1 MRKRPIIL
9 MRVLLAIAALSAG
22 TAATQAGQAYLT
34 DLNANTISVIDTAT
48 DTVIAQPDIGSNS
61 YFAAGVL
68 PNGNFAYIGAFNP
81 TRVVVLD
88 TLTHAVVATVPVDS
102 QPQGIAALPDSSRI
116 YVSNYNSD
124 SVSVIDTASHT
135 VIATVP
141 GIPRPYGIVASP
153 DGAKVFVA
161 GQGSSVAVI
170 DTATNLVE
178 TTINVGAGA
187 GAVTVDISPDG
198 STLYAIVFGPSE
210 VAVIDTAT
218 LTVTNSF
225 TFSGSFSRGVAVS
238 ADGARLYV
246 AQRSSGQVMVLDAA
260 TGAEVVAIP
269 VGTGP
274 TGVAI
279 DASGAK
285 AYAVNSVDGSVS
297 VIDTTSNTVVM
308 TIPLT
313 AEPNSTGRFITPD
326 LAPLSVAVDTA
337 HGGVKAGWTTGPQ
350 LICTASCQ
358 RNYAL
363 SSTVTLTAQPDAG
376 YGFAG
381 WAGDCSG
388 DAVSTTVLMDQARSC
403 TASFVALPP
412 PPVPPT
418 PPPPPPAWFNAN
430 ALPGTLGTAIGNDG
444 RFTSVSLAPF
454 FADPQALTFGVTLAD
469 GGALPD
475 GITFDPATLTFAGST
490 ELPNRPVQ
498 PLSGAGPGTDAGWP
512 NPVYPPSTTIG
523 RLPITVTAGDRAGNS
538 YALTVYLDLQGP
550 RSPVAMAALSTTA
563 DGRAGGNGP
572 SSRPAL
578 SHDGGQIVFQSAA
591 TNLVTTAQPTG
602 IDVLRYHALS
612 GRLDRLSQTAFPGG
626 GPSAAALGP
635 AIDPAVSRD
644 GSHAAFTATGQG
656 LVIGLDTRGV
666 RQVYRIGLK
675 HPRVDL
681 DASTPVA
688 ELVSGTA
695 AGLAGNGHS
704 DSPALSAD
712 GRFVAFVSRASNL
725 APGLDDKPRIWR
737 KDMATGQVALVAAT
751 ASADPDITG
760 DGRFVAFSSEGRIYL
775 RDMGNDG
782 LWPVGQGTRPRLSAN
797 GDVIVFTS
805 AGAVIAVRNGAMTAL
820 GAGDQ
825 PVVSADGRFV
835 AWRTPQ
841 GQIQAHDMLRGVS
854 ALVSRTAAGQPGNG
868 MSGDPALSGD
878 GRSIAFTT
886 SARDLIAGNLAGG
899 QVVLAGN
906 PLIDPAGT
914 RYWHV
919 TSGDQQSLAIE
930 RQGDRAYVASLT
942 YDAAGSATWAAG
954 FCSFTDLTCAGR
966 FAATPFTITF
976 AANGTDATLTL
987 NQTRLDLRAFPLGG
1001 NTPPAIPGLPEAG
1014 WWYDA
1019 DDPSGR
1025 TGWFLATATP
1035 MADGIP
1041 AAPTALLAG
1050 LIYDGSGQP
1059 FWAAAA
1065 GTIANGGF
1073 TATLD
1078 RYAGGAP
1085 LGTMATQ
1092 SPSASTLGPIALTW
1106 TGPRT
1111 ATAIMPNGRRTNL
1124 ARWPF

>member
-1 MRKRPIIL
+1 MIGRQPKL
-9 MRVLLAIAALSAG
+9 MGLLLAVALAAGSG
-22 TAATQAGQAYLT
+22 AAQAGQAYIT
-34 DLNANTISVIDTAT
+34 NLNGNTISVVDTAT
-48 DTVIAQPDIGSNS
+48 DTVIAQPDIGGTS

-68 PNGNFAYIGAFNP
+68 PNGNFAYIGALSP
-81 TRVVVLD
+81 ARVVVLD

-102 QPQGIAALPDSSRI
+102 QPQGIATLPDSSRI
-116 YVSNYNSD
+116 YVNNYASN

-135 VIATVP
+135 VIATIP
-141 GIPRPYGIVASP
+141 GITQPYGIVASA

-161 GQGSSVAVI
+161 SQASGVVVI

-178 TTINVGAGA
+178 TTISVGAGT

-225 TFSGSFSRGVAVS
+225 TFSGSFSRGIAVS
-238 ADGARLYV
+238 GDGANLYV
-246 AQRSSGQVMVLDAA
+246 AQRGSAQVMVLDAA
-260 TGAEVVAIP
+260 AGTEVGAIP
-269 VGTGP
+269 VGVGP
-274 TGVAI
+274 TGVAL
-279 DASGAK
+279 DASGSK

-297 VIDTTSNTVVM
+297 VIDTASNTVLSTVAV
-308 TIPLT
+308 TT
-313 AEPNSTGRFITPD
+313 GPNSTGHFITPE
-326 LAPLSVAVDTA
+326 LAALSVVVDTA
-337 HGGVKAGWTTGPQ
+337 HGTVTAGLGTGPQ
-350 LICTASCQ
+350 LLCTASCQ
-358 RNYAL
+358 RNYAQA
-363 SSTVTLTAQPDAG
+363 STVTLTAQPDSGHA
-376 YGFAG
+376 FTG

-388 DAVSTTVLMDQARSC
+388 DALSTTVLMDQARSC

-412 PPVPPT
+412 PPPVPPA

-430 ALPGTLGTAIGNDG
+430 ALPGTLGTAVGNNG
-444 RFTSVSLAPF
+444 RFVSPSLAPF
-454 FADPQALTFGVTLAD
+454 FADPKALTFGVTLTD
-469 GGALPD
+469 GSAMPD
-475 GITFDPATLTFAGST
+475 GITFDPATLTFAG
-490 ELPNRPVQ
+490 EVALPNRPVQ
-498 PLSGAGPGTDAGWP
+498 PLNGAGPGADAGWP
-512 NPVYPPSTTIG
+512 NPVYPPSATIA
-523 RLPITVTAGDRAGNS
+523 RMPITVTAGDRAGNS
-538 YALTVYLDLQGP
+538 QALTIHLDLQGP
-550 RSPVAMAALSTTA
+550 RSPVAMAALSTTV
-563 DGRAGGNGP
+563 DGRTVGNG
-572 SSRPAL
+572 SSARPAL

-602 IDVLRYHALS
+602 SDVLRYHALS

-644 GSHAAFTATGQG
+644 GRHAAFTATGQG

-675 HPRVDL
+675 HPRIDL
-681 DASTPVA
+681 DAGTPVA

-695 AGLAGNGHS
+695 AGLAGDGHS

-712 GRFVAFVSRASNL
+712 GRFVAFVSRATNL
-725 APGLDDKPRIWR
+725 APGLDDKARIWR
-737 KDMATGQVALVAAT
+737 KDMATGQVAPVSAA

-775 RDMGNDG
+775 RDMNNDA

-805 AGAVIAVRNGAMTAL
+805 AGAVVAVRNGAMTTL
-820 GAGDQ
+820 GPGDQ
-825 PVVSADGRFV
+825 PVVSADGRFI

-841 GQIQAHDMLRGVS
+841 GQIQAHDILRGVS
-854 ALVSRTAAGQPGNG
+854 ALVSRTAAGRPGTG

-886 SARDLIAGNLAGG
+886 SARDLVAGSLAVG

-906 PLIDPAGT
+906 PLVDPAGT

-954 FCSFTDLTCAGR
+954 FCRFDGLTCTGQ
-966 FAATPFTITF
+966 FATTPFIIAF
-976 AANGTDATLTL
+976 AENGTDATLTL
-987 NQTRLDLRAFPLGG
+987 NQARLGLRAFPLGG
-1001 NTPPAIPGLPEAG
+1001 NTLPAIPGLPEAG

-1019 DDPSGR
+1019 DDPSGG

-1035 MADGIP
+1035 MVNGIP

-1050 LIYDGSGQP
+1050 LIYDRSGRP
-1059 FWAAAA
+1059 FWAAAT

-1073 TATLD
+1073 AATLD

-1085 LGTMATQ
+1085 LGATATQ
-1092 SPSASTLGPIALTW
+1092 SPSASALGPIAVAW

-1111 ATAIMPNGRRTNL
+1111 ATAIMPNGQRTNL